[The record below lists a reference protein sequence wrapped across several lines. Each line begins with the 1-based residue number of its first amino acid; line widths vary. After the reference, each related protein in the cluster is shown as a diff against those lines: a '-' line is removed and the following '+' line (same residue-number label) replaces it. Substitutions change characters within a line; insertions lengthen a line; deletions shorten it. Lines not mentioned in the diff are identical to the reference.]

1 KRRVSMS
8 LRKLLSAALALAAA
22 AAILVPDPARA
33 CSMCRCSDPVFSALG
48 EGVYTNSGFHVA
60 IDWLRQNQSQGAGDD
75 FEHQI
80 RNSLTAT
87 ISYSWQDRLLLV
99 AQVPYVW
106 AHQNAADGIEDAHD
120 LGDPTFYVYGRRWA
134 SEFSGGLGRRAWL
147 SAIFGVKTPW
157 GENDAKENGER
168 LDEHVQPGTGATN
181 LSGGL
186 SFLYLFDANSSVYLS
201 TIYTGTG
208 RNDFGYKY
216 GNNVQANAVYDRRIT
231 DWFDAL
237 FEVNFLHAKMDQLD
251 AAGLEDP
258 NTGGT
263 SLYLT
268 PRIAINVVKGLVARA
283 SAQFP
288 VWKDLNG
295 VQAIHPTYSAGLTYV
310 F

>member
-1 KRRVSMS
+1 MH

-22 AAILVPDPARA
+22 AVILMPDGARA

-48 EGVYTNSGFHVA
+48 QGLYTTSGFKIAV
-60 IDWLRQNQSQGAGDD
+60 DWSRQDQSQGEGED

-87 ISYSWQDRLLLV
+87 LSYSWQERLTFV

-106 AHQNAADGIEDAHD
+106 AHQTGAKGVEEANA
-120 LGDPTFYVYGRRWA
+120 LGDPVFYVYGRLWSSDFA
-134 SEFSGGLGRRAWL
+134 QGLGRRAWL
-147 SAIFGVKTPW
+147 SAVFSVKTPW
-157 GENDAKENGER
+157 GENDAEEDGER

-186 SFLYLFDANSSVYLS
+186 SFLYLFDANSSMYVS
-201 TIYTGTG
+201 AAYTGTG

-216 GNNVQANAVYDRRIT
+216 GNNVQVNAVYDRKLT
-231 DWFDAL
+231 DWLDGL
-237 FEVNFLHAKMDQLD
+237 FEVNFLDVKRDQLD
-251 AAGLEDP
+251 SAGLEDP
-258 NTGGT
+258 NTGGK

-268 PRIAINVVKGLVARA
+268 PRIAVHLVKGLVARA
-283 SAQFP
+283 AGQFP

-295 VQAIHPTYSAGLTYV
+295 VQEIKPTYSAGLTWV